1 MSTSTDF
8 TGSSA
13 LPTPV
18 GAKAGSLETAG
29 TAIADNLQ
37 YALVGLYELVAK
49 AVLIVPDLLENFYTE
64 VKNIFV
70 DAKIEF
76 SQYNVGR
83 IQASIEKYVKEQV
96 LKSTKVVIEAAKNKY
111 RVKKAAKLAQRGKKG
126 IAKDAGQKKA
136 AEEAIARLEKEQS
149 QILADAKAEV
159 GRLVPDDNPLANVLI
174 SNDPKI
180 GTSEEDVRRFR
191 REILKL
197 VEELL
202 IGSETDSKRDKGDKD
217 GVKNAFSTINSSAVK
232 GAALIEKLKADAL
245 AIKRAQLAQLAKIT
259 GS

>member
-13 LPTPV
+13 LLTPV
-18 GAKAGSLETAG
+18 GARAGTLETAG
-29 TAIADNLQ
+29 TVIADNLQ

-49 AVLIVPDLLENFYTE
+49 AVLIVPDLLEKFYTE

-96 LKSTKVVIEAAKNKY
+96 KKSTKVVIEAANNKY
-111 RVKKAAKLAQRGKKG
+111 RVKEAAKFAQRGKKG
-126 IAKDAGQKKA
+126 IAKDAGQVEAAKKA
-136 AEEAIARLEKEQS
+136 IKRLEKEQS

-159 GRLVPDDNPLANVLI
+159 DRLIPDENPLSNVLI

-202 IGSETDSKRDKGDKD
+202 IGSKANKD
-217 GVKNAFSTINSSAVK
+217 GVKNAVSTINSSAIE

-245 AIKRAQLAQLAKIT
+245 ATKRAQLAKIT

>member
-13 LPTPV
+13 LPTPF
-18 GAKAGSLETAG
+18 GSKAGTLETAG
-29 TAIADNLQ
+29 SAIADNLQ
-37 YALVGLYELVAK
+37 YALVGLYDLVAK
-49 AVLIVPDLLENFYTE
+49 AVLIVPDLLESFYTE

-96 LKSTKVVIEAAKNKY
+96 KKSTKVVIEAANRKY
-111 RVKKAAKLAQRGKKG
+111 KLKKVAELTQRQKKGMAKSAGQVEAAKKAIK
-126 IAKDAGQKKA
+126 
-136 AEEAIARLEKEQS
+136 RLKEEQS

-159 GRLVPDDNPLANVLI
+159 GRLIPDNNPLSNVLI

-180 GTSEEDVRRFR
+180 GTSEEDIKRFR
-191 REILKL
+191 RVILKL

-202 IGSETDSKRDKGDKD
+202 IGPEDEKD

-245 AIKRAQLAQLAKIT
+245 AFKRAQLAKIT

>member
-13 LPTPV
+13 LPTPI
-18 GAKAGSLETAG
+18 GAKAGTLETAG

-37 YALVGLYELVAK
+37 YALVELYELVAK
-49 AVLIVPDLLENFYTE
+49 TVLVVPDLLEKFYTE

-83 IQASIEKYVKEQV
+83 IQALIEKYVKEQV
-96 LKSTKVVIEAAKNKY
+96 KKSTKEVIEAANRKY
-111 RVKKAAKLAQRGKKG
+111 KKKKAAKLTQRGKNG
-126 IAKDAGQKKA
+126 IAKDADQVEAAKKA
-136 AEEAIARLEKEQS
+136 IKRLKEEQS

-159 GRLVPDDNPLANVLI
+159 NRLVPDNNPLLNVLI

-202 IGSETDSKRDKGDKD
+202 IGSEANKD
-217 GVKNAFSTINSSAVK
+217 GVKNAVSTINASAVE

-245 AIKRAQLAQLAKIT
+245 ATKRAQLAKLT